1 MTYNDLSDRPIV
13 VRDSEYD
20 FGYDE
25 KMDEIRENEEDDML
39 SREEKIKMEEERLQI
54 ELEEEQKRQEELAEE
69 RVNPD
74 LIFKI
79 LLIQQDSFISFQEE
93 ECAED
98 DDGIFKQFNKKKE
111 RKMKG
116 GKDPSK
122 RFKTYCQF

>member
-1 MTYNDLSDRPIV
+1 MGETCRILTYNDLSDRPIV
-13 VRDSEYD
+13 ERDSEYD

-25 KMDEIRENEEDDML
+25 KMDEMREKEEDDMI

-79 LLIQQDSFISFQEE
+79 LLIQQDSFI
-93 ECAED
+93 
-98 DDGIFKQFNKKKE
+98 
-111 RKMKG
+111 
-116 GKDPSK
+116 
-122 RFKTYCQF
+122 